1 MIARTKLTILF
12 LLLILIGLGYW
23 RSLATP
29 SGLAAPEDFTRPE
42 LCLGQ
47 AIVQYHQT
55 LNDLFNGKI
64 DLLTSGKPETFVDKL
79 PEIDLKTGQ
88 RRECESNNVTTFCLA
103 RQAVNHYQ
111 SFLQVL
117 SFQQERIA
125 DVAVS
130 AGGSSTLDQELTAL
144 RSRSE
149 LIAKEVANAK
159 NSLDLA
165 LATYHEFR
173 LAYPLHKKFE
183 QTYGALEKFRDKM
196 AEMRRLVNLYRYKFT
211 DVTTTS
217 CQ

>member
-1 MIARTKLTILF
+1 MTLRTKLTILL
-12 LLLILIGLGYW
+12 LLLILISLGYW
-23 RSLATP
+23 RSLTTP
-29 SGLAAPEDFTRPE
+29 SSLAAPEDFTRPE

-55 LNDLFNGKI
+55 LNDLFNSKI
-64 DLLTSGKPETFVDKL
+64 DLLTSGKPEAFVDKL
-79 PEIDLKTGQ
+79 PELDLKTGQ

-111 SFLQVL
+111 SFLQVM
-117 SFQQERIA
+117 SFQQERIS
-125 DVAVS
+125 D
-130 AGGSSTLDQELTAL
+130 AGAAASGSSTLDQELVAL
-144 RSRSE
+144 ISRSE
-149 LIAKEVANAK
+149 LITKEVTNAK

-196 AEMRRLVNLYRYKFT
+196 GEMRRLVNLYRYKFV